1 MERKKRDITILSFG
15 DERDYDEYKKF
26 NEEKP
31 SFIKRG
37 FDYATA
43 SYKDVLRG
51 KLPKVKTKKLIIF
64 LFFPFDYWDKKIEH
78 KHYRGIYANR
88 TFHKK
93 FMHFWSEI
101 DETIKKVFA
110 DKKILMI
117 NKPLSAGQCRDK
129 LLIKRRLY
137 QAGIPNPRL
146 YQITRIGDIYNL
158 LAKGNALFLKVRYGS
173 MGKGITYLSSLI
185 WETNFD
191 FNDGK
196 IISRRSDY
204 GWTFK
209 DITGNSAFLG
219 HLIKKDIV
227 VEKAIDS
234 LILKRKRVDLRVYTF
249 GKKVI
254 YVYPRTNYPEKV
266 TTNIS
271 QGARGDPHILKSI
284 PKQLITKAK
293 SAALKA
299 TRALNLDLAG
309 TDVVLDRNHKDVYIV
324 DVNAFPGFPRRRT
337 FNLSK
342 TIVKELTRLDNRGK
356 LRFEK

>member
-1 MERKKRDITILSFG
+1 
-15 DERDYDEYKKF
+15 
-26 NEEKP
+26 
-31 SFIKRG
+31 
-37 FDYATA
+37 
-43 SYKDVLRG
+43 
-51 KLPKVKTKKLIIF
+51 
-64 LFFPFDYWDKKIEH
+64 
-78 KHYRGIYANR
+78 
-88 TFHKK
+88 
-93 FMHFWSEI
+93 MHFWSKI

-110 DKKILMI
+110 DKEILII
-117 NKPLSAGQCRDK
+117 NNPLSAGQCRDK

-146 YQITRIGDIYNL
+146 YHITRIGDIYNL
-158 LAKGNALFLKVRYGS
+158 IAKGNALFLKVRYGS

-209 DITGNSAFLG
+209 NITGNSAFLG

-227 VEKAIDS
+227 VEKAIDA

-249 GKKVI
+249 GKKAI

-284 PKQLITKAK
+284 PKQLVTKAER
-293 SAALKA
+293 AALKA
-299 TRALNLDLAG
+299 ARALNLDLAG
-309 TDVVLDRNHKDVYIV
+309 IDVVLDRNHKDVYIV